1 MNMKNDNKNVQVLKE
16 KLWTRRTTAKVT
28 MLKRS
33 QTIVDDLDI
42 LKEICRNNTRE
53 KKIQQVLKKED
64 GLLWKQDRIAY
75 IEERIY
81 QLLFL

>member
-1 MNMKNDNKNVQVLKE
+1 MKNDNKNVQVLKE

-42 LKEICRNNTRE
+42 LKEICRNNIRE

-64 GLLWKQDRIAY
+64 RLSWKQDRIAY

>member
-1 MNMKNDNKNVQVLKE
+1 MKNNNKNVQVLKE
-16 KLWTRRTTAKVT
+16 KLWTRRTTAEVT

-33 QTIVDDLDI
+33 QTMVDDLDI
-42 LKEICRNNTRE
+42 LKEICRNNIRE

-64 GLLWKQDRIAY
+64 RLSWKQDRIAY